1 MNEKGFT
8 LIEILIA
15 VTITGI
21 IMGSVT
27 GFIFQGLNTWENL
40 DRGGD
45 GVQNIRILK
54 NQLQQDLNRIFI
66 SEIYREDFF
75 TSSYENLQWLIKK
88 DGKLKKVEYSFDS
101 AENRLVRREVDF
113 DYQSGES
120 EANGETMHFF
130 VEEEIR
136 SIDFSFYDADPNSDY
151 WRTGDWVFPDE
162 DDYLPSAVR
171 LEIDLLTDEDA
182 GEIEEIDI
190 IAQLQRGREY

>member
-27 GFIFQGLNTWENL
+27 GFIFQGLHTWENL

-75 TSSYENLQWLIKK
+75 TSDYENLQWLIKK
-88 DGKLKKVEYSFDS
+88 DGKLKKVKYSFDS

-136 SIDFSFYDADPNSDY
+136 SIDFSFYDADPDSDY